1 MKLQPLLVGLTL
13 VNMGLLGANLLIA
26 RPSLAATDAQSGM
39 LRGRG
44 LQIVD
49 DRGRVRASISVLPAN
64 ATDRYPDGHVGSP
77 ETVLLRLIDEH
88 GKPNVKIGAS
98 EQGGGLGLGGGQDPA
113 YARISREGD
122 RMALTLINGKGEQR
136 LVAAP

>member
-1 MKLQPLLVGLTL
+1 MKFQPLLIGLTVL
-13 VNMGLLGANLLIA
+13 NLALLAFNLAEA
-26 RPSLAATDAQSGM
+26 RQARAAAESGI

-49 DRGRVRASISVLPAN
+49 ADGRVRAAIAVLPAN
-64 ATDRYPDGHVGSP
+64 PNDRYPDGRVGSP

-98 EQGGGLGLGGGQDPA
+98 EEGGGIGLGGGHDPA
-113 YARISREGD
+113 YARIASEKGK
-122 RMALTLINGKGEQR
+122 MALTLTNNEGQDRI
-136 LVAAP
+136 LTAP

>member
-1 MKLQPLLVGLTL
+1 MKAQTALVALTAINLALLAF
-13 VNMGLLGANLLIA
+13 NIA
-26 RPSLAATDAQSGM
+26 QTRAAHADTSGM

-49 DRGRVRASISVLPAN
+49 DRGRVRASISVMPAN
-64 ATDRYPDGHVGSP
+64 PSDRYPDGRVGSP

-98 EQGGGLGLGGGQDPA
+98 EEGGGLGLGGGVDPA
-113 YARISREGD
+113 YARIAPEKG
-122 RMALTLINGKGEQR
+122 RMALTLTNREGADK
-136 LVAAP
+136 VVTAP